1 MESND
6 KLKEMNINN
15 RTCYYF
21 DDKREVDEYINVGE
35 IFQTKNHTKIFQF
48 ITFYTKNVCMQNYF
62 ASGSIKQIE

>member
-1 MESND
+1 MESKD

-35 IFQTKNHTKIFQF
+35 IF
-48 ITFYTKNVCMQNYF
+48 
-62 ASGSIKQIE
+62 

>member
-1 MESND
+1 MESKD

-48 ITFYTKNVCMQNYF
+48 ITKKYF
-62 ASGSIKQIE
+62 IQKMYACKTISHQVQ